1 MTSREL
7 PKAYDPRSVEE
18 KWYSFWLEKNYF
30 HADENSDLPPFS
42 IVIPPPNVTGS
53 LHIGHALNST
63 LQDIL
68 VRWMRMAGRNALWV
82 PGTDHAGIATQNVVE
97 RQLAKNDVDRHMM
110 GRDAFVKEVW
120 KWRQEY
126 GGRIINQLK
135 RMGASCDW
143 ERERFTMDPGMSK
156 AVLEVFVSLYHEGLI
171 YRGERLINWCPRCHT
186 ALSDIEVEH
195 EDEKGKLYHI
205 AYPLSHDHNIRLTV
219 ATTRP
224 ETMLGDTAVAV
235 PPLDPRY
242 KDLIGKTV
250 DLPLTTRK
258 IPIIGDSILVDLE
271 FGTGAVKVTPAHD
284 FNDYEAGMRHVPN
297 LPRIKM
303 LNENAEIAPDI
314 PEMLPDVR
322 KQVVGKPAKKARGII
337 VELLSEKGYLIKT
350 EDHPHSIGKCYRCKT
365 VVEPYLSPQWF
376 VKTEPLAAPAIKVV
390 EEGKIQ
396 FVPKGWENTYFEWMR
411 NIKDWCISRQIWWG
425 HQIPAWY
432 CLECNKTEVL
442 EVPVRPA
449 MAVAEGGSLPTQ
461 TEEIKLVIGIDAK
474 PIVQK
479 EPPQKCPKCGSA
491 KLVQEPD
498 VLDTWFSSAL
508 WPFSTLGW
516 PDKTKEL
523 AVYYPTSVLITS
535 FDIIFF
541 WVARMIMMGLHFKK
555 EIPFRDVYIHALV
568 RDADGQKMSKSKG
581 NVIDPLVMI
590 EQYGTDAFR
599 FTLTAFAAQGRD
611 IKMSTERIEGYRNF
625 ANKIWNASR
634 FVMMNLEEG
643 FTPNSE
649 LLTPDSSLSDQW
661 ILSRLNTVTREIES
675 ALGEYRF
682 NDVASGLYQFI
693 WHEYCDWYLELSKP
707 ALNEEKGSP
716 RRKATQTVLAHVL
729 ETGLRLLHPVMP
741 FITEE
746 IWQTLP
752 EAVRNAECGDLHP
765 AVTSA
770 KTRVQGVRNERQ
782 KANKESI
789 MVSAYPSPDNKLI
802 NAVVERD
809 MQMVMDLIMA
819 IRNIRGEMNIAPSM
833 KITAIVKVENN
844 EMSGHLEKNAG
855 YVTSLARLEL
865 LRIGTNEAKP
875 KAVATG
881 VIKGAEV
888 YVPLEG
894 IIDLTQERDRLMKEI
909 AKISKDIEVFSKKL
923 SNKNFVD
930 KAPKD
935 VVEKDTAKLEDFKVK
950 REKLEQSLKLLG

>member
-1 MTSREL
+1 MSTKEL
-7 PKAYDPRSVEE
+7 PKAYEPKSVEE
-18 KWYSFWLEKNYF
+18 RWYAFWLEKRYF
-30 HADENSDLPPFS
+30 HADENANKAHFS

-68 VRWMRMAGRNALWV
+68 VRWMRMSGRNTLWV

-97 RQLAKNDVDRHMM
+97 RHLAKEHVDRHAL
-110 GRDAFVKEVW
+110 GREGFVEKVW
-120 KWRQEY
+120 EWKKEY
-126 GGRIINQLK
+126 GNRIINQLK

-143 ERERFTMDPGMSK
+143 ERERFTMDEGLSR
-156 AVLEVFVSLYHEGLI
+156 AVREVFVTLYEEGLI

-195 EDEKGKLYHI
+195 EDEKGKLYHL

-235 PPLDPRY
+235 HPLDPRY

-250 DLPLTTRK
+250 DLPLTNRK

-284 FNDYEAGMRHVPN
+284 FNDYEAGQRQKPE
-297 LPRIKM
+297 LARIKM
-303 LNENAEIAPDI
+303 LDDKAHILPDI
-314 PEMLPDVR
+314 PDVLPEVQ
-322 KQVVGKPAKKARGII
+322 KLVSGKPAKKARGIV
-337 VELLSEKGYLIKT
+337 VELLSEQGKLVKT
-350 EDHPHSIGKCYRCKT
+350 DDHAHSIGKCYRCRT

-376 VKTEPLAAPAIKVV
+376 VRTGPLAEPAIKVV
-390 EEGKIQ
+390 EDGRVQ
-396 FVPKGWENTYFEWMR
+396 FYPKGWENTYFEWMR

-425 HQIPAWY
+425 HRIPAWF
-432 CLECNKTEVL
+432 CDDCGHISVSRTD
-442 EVPVRPA
+442 
-449 MAVAEGGSLPTQ
+449 VASCG
-461 TEEIKLVIGIDAK
+461 
-474 PIVQK
+474 
-479 EPPQKCPKCGSA
+479 KCKSTNIR
-491 KLVQEPD
+491 QETD

-516 PDKTKEL
+516 PDQTKEL
-523 AVYYPTSVLITS
+523 SAYYPTSVLITS

-541 WVARMIMMGLHFKK
+541 WVARMIMMGLHFKR
-555 EIPFRDVYIHALV
+555 EVPFRHVYIHALV
-568 RDADGQKMSKSKG
+568 RDAEGQKMSKSKG

-611 IKMSTERIEGYRNF
+611 IKLAPERIEGYRNF

-634 FVMMNLEEG
+634 FVMMNMEEG
-643 FTPNSE
+643 FTPNPE
-649 LLTPDSSLSDQW
+649 LLTPNSSLADRW
-661 ILSRLNTVTREIES
+661 ILSRLNSVVKDVES
-675 ALGEYRF
+675 ALAEYRF
-682 NDVASGLYQFI
+682 NDVASALYHFT

-707 ALNEEKGSP
+707 ALMGDLGAAQ
-716 RRKATQTVLAHVL
+716 RRATQTVLAHVL
-729 ETGLRLLHPVMP
+729 ETALRLLHPIMP

-746 IWQTLP
+746 IWQNLP
-752 EAVRNAECGDLHP
+752 EAVR
-765 AVTSA
+765 
-770 KTRVQGVRNERQ
+770 VQGPGFGIQ
-782 KANKESI
+782 KGKSIVESI
-789 MVSAYPSPDNKLI
+789 MVAPFPVADDALM
-802 NAVVERD
+802 NAGIEQD
-809 MQMVMDLIMA
+809 MQMVMDLILA

-833 KITAIVKVENN
+833 QITVIVKVENK
-844 EMSGHLEKNAG
+844 ELGEHLEKSAG
-855 YVTSLARLEL
+855 YAKTLARIKE
-865 LRIGTNEAKP
+865 LRIGVAEDKP
-875 KAVATG
+875 KNVATA

-894 IIDLTQERDRLMKEI
+894 ILDLTQERDRLQKEI
-909 AKISKDIEVFSKKL
+909 AKLSKDIEVFSKKL
-923 SNKNFVD
+923 SNNNFVD

-935 VVEKDTAKLEDFKVK
+935 VVEKDTAKLEEFKVK
-950 REKLEQSLKLLG
+950 REKLEESLRMLG